1 MLQTNTMERTI
12 LFIAPHLWMR
22 FGWMMR
28 VVVRVEM
35 SFIVNALAMMLKC
48 VLETEPQGR
57 ELQPHLR
64 RLALSLLLLFLE
76 VMAQLF
82 LIVRMILLS
91 SLVPQNQS
99 EVLVITT
106 PTIIMM
112 MAVFLP
118 QLTFLRELHQLHPT
132 LMLVLVSRVIR
143 GNLAID

>member
-1 MLQTNTMERTI
+1 MLQTNTMQRTI

-35 SFIVNALAMMLKC
+35 SFVVNALAMMLKC
-48 VLETEPQGR
+48 MLETEQQGR
-57 ELQPHLR
+57 ELQPQLR
-64 RLALSLLLLFLE
+64 RLAPPLLLLFLE

-91 SLVPQNQS
+91 SLGPQNQR

-106 PTIIMM
+106 PMIMMM

-132 LMLVLVSRVIR
+132 LMLVLVGRVVR
-143 GNLAID
+143 GNLARD

>member
-1 MLQTNTMERTI
+1 MLQTNTMQKTI

-35 SFIVNALAMMLKC
+35 SFFVNALAMMLKC
-48 VLETEPQGR
+48 VLETEQRGR
-57 ELQPHLR
+57 ELQPQLQ
-64 RLALSLLLLFLE
+64 RLAPPLLLLFAEL
-76 VMAQLF
+76 MAQLF

-91 SLVPQNQS
+91 SPVPQNQR

-106 PTIIMM
+106 PMIMMM

-118 QLTFLRELHQLHPT
+118 KLTFLRELHQLHPT

-143 GNLAID
+143 GNLTRD

>member
-1 MLQTNTMERTI
+1 
-12 LFIAPHLWMR
+12 MR

-35 SFIVNALAMMLKC
+35 SFVVNALAMMLKC
-48 VLETEPQGR
+48 VLETEQQGR
-57 ELQPHLR
+57 ELQPQLR
-64 RLALSLLLLFLE
+64 RLAPPLLLLFLE

-91 SLVPQNQS
+91 SLGPQNQR

-106 PTIIMM
+106 PMIMMM

-118 QLTFLRELHQLHPT
+118 QLTFLRELHLLNPT
-132 LMLVLVSRVIR
+132 LMLVLVGRVVR
-143 GNLAID
+143 GNLARD